1 MGSVPGRGQ
10 VQNHLNPR
18 FEGVVS
24 KTEHQEP
31 STDHFRSICDDLE
44 AVGTHSDLN
53 FTKKIVS
60 TNKKNSKNRF
70 FDVFKFSGFIDNFEK
85 NPVFLLFFDMFFVK
99 IQLRMS
105 SKRSEMIANRSE
117 LTCRWS
123 QICGF

>member
-24 KTEHQEP
+24 KTGHREP

-53 FTKKIVS
+53 FTKNIVS

-85 NPVFLLFFDMFFVK
+85 IRFFCYFLTCFLLNF
-99 IQLRMS
+99 S
-105 SKRSEMIANRSE
+105 SE
-117 LTCRWS
+117 
-123 QICGF
+123 

>member
-24 KTEHQEP
+24 KTEHREP

-53 FTKKIVS
+53 FTKNIVS
-60 TNKKNSKNRF
+60 TNKKTAKIDFLMFSNFQDLLIILK
-70 FDVFKFSGFIDNFEK
+70 KSGFSAIF
-85 NPVFLLFFDMFFVK
+85 
-99 IQLRMS
+99 
-105 SKRSEMIANRSE
+105 
-117 LTCRWS
+117 
-123 QICGF
+123 